1 MKLRG
6 CKEPVKEAWV
16 KIPSS
21 KEKAN
26 GGQAVILKQ
35 VVVGDPRVCQL
46 EAGGYVDHTAS
57 SQR

>member
-1 MKLRG
+1 MKG
-6 CKEPVKEAWV
+6 AWA

-21 KEKAN
+21 KEKAS
-26 GGQAVILKQ
+26 GEQAVILKQ

-46 EAGGYVDHTAS
+46 EAGGYVDRTAS